1 MLRLVGRNRRALAG
15 AQVHDRRGDDDVRVD
30 LDAGVGLVLA
40 AAQFAF
46 DADVSALL
54 ESRCILGQLGPSLD
68 TVPFHAFLAF
78 IAIHPRRLGRNGEGG
93 DGLAVRGIGGLG
105 FAAEEADE
113 FYAIDYLEL
122 SRVFVAPPE
131 V

>member
-1 MLRLVGRNRRALAG
+1 
-15 AQVHDRRGDDDVRVD
+15 
-30 LDAGVGLVLA
+30 
-40 AAQFAF
+40 
-46 DADVSALL
+46 VSALL
-54 ESRCILGQLGPSLD
+54 EARCILGQLGPSLD
-68 TVPFHAFLAF
+68 TVPFGALLTL
-78 IAIHPRRLGRNGEGG
+78 IVLYPRRLGRKRERG
-93 DGLAVRGIGGLG
+93 DGLAVRSVGGLG